1 MRIGNI
7 VRMLREQKGMTL
19 AALADQV
26 DGYDAGNLS
35 RFERGLQDIDNAKLA
50 KIAEI
55 LGVTLGKLYLL
66 AELPAASATSPISVG
81 ECAPKTYTAQRID
94 DIDQS
99 VGFDLWDDSTPLRDD
114 EVAAPFFMEVEMAA
128 GTGSELRLETR
139 GPKLRFSKRTLRK
152 AGVTPENAVC
162 AIVNGD
168 SMEPV
173 IPSRQAVGIDTGVS
187 KVTLDG
193 DIYAIEHGGLLRV
206 KRLYR
211 MPGGKVRI
219 NSYNSEYPD
228 ETVPERDITV
238 LGRIFW
244 WSVLR

>member
-1 MRIGNI
+1 
-7 VRMLREQKGMTL
+7 
-19 AALADQV
+19 
-26 DGYDAGNLS
+26 
-35 RFERGLQDIDNAKLA
+35 
-50 KIAEI
+50 
-55 LGVTLGKLYLL
+55 
-66 AELPAASATSPISVG
+66 
-81 ECAPKTYTAQRID
+81 
-94 DIDQS
+94 
-99 VGFDLWDDSTPLRDD
+99 
-114 EVAAPFFMEVEMAA
+114 
-128 GTGSELRLETR
+128 
-139 GPKLRFSKRTLRK
+139 
-152 AGVTPENAVC
+152 
-162 AIVNGD
+162 
-168 SMEPV
+168 MEPV